1 MSKRSGALFCL
12 GLALVTAVPARANV
26 DGAMDN
32 FWNDA
37 MSATN
42 GSGPSVYQG
51 QAAGYYTLGNFSYRA
66 PQMNTQ
72 VASVGMP
79 SVKSGCGGIDIY
91 GGSFSFINSDQIVAS
106 MKAIAQN
113 ALGLLFQMAVDSL
126 SELLGSNMKDAFKK
140 MQDLNGVNI
149 NSCEAAQNL
158 VAGTVNRIQAAQSK
172 ACTEV
177 GTTSGLF
184 SDWAKA
190 KEQCGA
196 GGQAETTAASAPAA
210 TRPVNRNVAWEAIQ
224 KHPLFKSDTELALTM
239 MTLTGSVVITAE
251 SGAPPSVLVIPAA
264 AKNDGMITK
273 LLDGGTF
280 RVHECANTECTRV
293 NQFAREI
300 TLEPSKSIKKRV
312 SGMLLS
318 IVNKIRTR
326 SALTEEEKSFLGLVS
341 LPVYKMA
348 SVQVAYQG
356 NFASIEMDRYSD
368 VVALDLVLTW
378 MSQNMEEMTNASQ
391 NLAGVDEQL
400 LLQWQDNVQATRQEL
415 FHRQSLV
422 QDRIVAM
429 ESIIAKTREVEKII
443 FAEGNSR
450 IAQSLMFSST
460 FKN

>member
-1 MSKRSGALFCL
+1 
-12 GLALVTAVPARANV
+12 
-26 DGAMDN
+26 
-32 FWNDA
+32 
-37 MSATN
+37 
-42 GSGPSVYQG
+42 
-51 QAAGYYTLGNFSYRA
+51 
-66 PQMNTQ
+66 
-72 VASVGMP
+72 
-79 SVKSGCGGIDIY
+79 
-91 GGSFSFINSDQIVAS
+91 
-106 MKAIAQN
+106 
-113 ALGLLFQMAVDSL
+113 
-126 SELLGSNMKDAFKK
+126 
-140 MQDLNGVNI
+140 
-149 NSCEAAQNL
+149 
-158 VAGTVNRIQAAQSK
+158 
-172 ACTEV
+172 
-177 GTTSGLF
+177 
-184 SDWAKA
+184 
-190 KEQCGA
+190 
-196 GGQAETTAASAPAA
+196 
-210 TRPVNRNVAWEAIQ
+210 
-224 KHPLFKSDTELALTM
+224 
-239 MTLTGSVVITAE
+239 
-251 SGAPPSVLVIPAA
+251 VLVIPAA

>member
-1 MSKRSGALFCL
+1 MKKQIKTALLISLTCL
-12 GLALVTAVPARANV
+12 AGTPARADVN
-26 DGAMDN
+26 GAMDN
-32 FWNDA
+32 FWNDSMA
-37 MSATN
+37 ATN
-42 GSGPSVYQG
+42 ASGPSVYQG
-51 QAAGYYTLGNFSYRA
+51 QAAGYYTLGNLSYRA

-72 VASVGMP
+72 VMAVGLP

-91 GGSFSFINSDQIVAS
+91 GGSFSFINSDQIVAT

-126 SELLGSNMKDAFKK
+126 SELLGSNIKDFFKR

-172 ACTEV
+172 SCSEV
-177 GTTSGLF
+177 GTSSGLF

-196 GGQAETTAASAPAA
+196 GGQAEATAAGAGDLAQ
-210 TRPVNRNVAWEAIQ
+210 RPTNRNVAWEAIQ
-224 KHPLFKSDTELALTM
+224 QHPLFKNDTDLALTM
-239 MTLTGSVVITAE
+239 MTLTGTVIISNDA
-251 SGAPPSVLVIPAA
+251 SGTKVDIVPGDAN
-264 AKNDGMITK
+264 KDGMITK
-273 LLDGGTF
+273 FLDGGAF
-280 RVHECANTECTRV
+280 QVHECANPECTKV
-293 NQFAREI
+293 NKYAKTI
-300 TLEPSKSIKKRV
+300 TLTEAKSLKKRV
-312 SGMLLS
+312 STMLVA

-326 SALTEEEKSFLGLVS
+326 TALTADEKSFLGLVS

-356 NFASIEMDRYSD
+356 NFASIEMERYSD
-368 VVALDLVLTW
+368 VIALDLVLTW
-378 MSQNMEEMTNASQ
+378 MSQNMAEMSKASQ
-391 NLAGVDEQL
+391 NLVGVDEVL
-400 LLQWQDNVQATRQEL
+400 LADWQTNVQAIRQEL
-415 FHRQSLV
+415 IQRQALV

-443 FAEGNSR
+443 YSEGNSR

>member
-1 MSKRSGALFCL
+1 MRAHLKAGACIFLTL
-12 GLALVTAVPARANV
+12 LAATPATADV
-26 DGAMDN
+26 DGAMDD
-32 FWNDA
+32 FWSDS
-37 MSATN
+37 MTATN

-51 QAAGYYTLGNFSYRA
+51 QAAGYYTLGNYSYRA

-72 VASVGMP
+72 IASVGVP

-91 GGSFSFINSDQIVAS
+91 GGSFSFINSDQIVAT

-126 SELLGSNMKDAFKK
+126 SELLGSNIKDAFKK

-158 VAGTVNRIQAAQSK
+158 VAGTVNRIQAAQAKS
-172 ACTEV
+172 CTEV

-190 KEQCGA
+190 KEQCGV
-196 GGQAETTAASAPAA
+196 GGQAEATAATAA
-210 TRPVNRNVAWEAIQ
+210 ADQKPVNRNVAWEAIQ
-224 KHPLFKSDTELALTM
+224 KHPLFRDDTELALTM
-239 MTLTGSVVITAE
+239 MTLTGTVVIGSNGGVT
-251 SGAPPSVLVIPAA
+251 SIDVIPGDAN
-264 AKNDGMITK
+264 KDGMITK
-273 LLDGGTF
+273 FLDGGTY
-280 RVHECANTECTRV
+280 RVHQCANTECTQVTKYSRDVTLDV
-293 NQFAREI
+293 NRS
-300 TLEPSKSIKKRV
+300 LKRRV
-312 SGMLLS
+312 SAMLVS
-318 IVNKIRTR
+318 IVNKIRSRT
-326 SALTEEEKSFLGLVS
+326 ALSEDEKSFLGLVS

-356 NFASIEMDRYSD
+356 GFAAIEMERYSD
-368 VVALDLVLTW
+368 VIALDLVLTW
-378 MSQNMEEMTNASQ
+378 MSQNMAEMTAASQ
-391 NLAGVDEQL
+391 NLVGVDEKL
-400 LLQWQDNVQATRQEL
+400 LVDWQENVQSVRQEL
-415 FHRQSLV
+415 FQRQALV

-443 FAEGNSR
+443 FSEGNSR